1 MGANKEKFEFLVEE
15 FNLLKE
21 TTTIDKY
28 KYANEVDLM
37 DLLFFKGDQ
46 FS

>member
-1 MGANKEKFEFLVEE
+1 MGANKEEFEFLVQE
-15 FNLLKE
+15 FNLLRE
-21 TTTIDKY
+21 TTTIDKN
-28 KYANEVDLM
+28 KYGNEVDLM